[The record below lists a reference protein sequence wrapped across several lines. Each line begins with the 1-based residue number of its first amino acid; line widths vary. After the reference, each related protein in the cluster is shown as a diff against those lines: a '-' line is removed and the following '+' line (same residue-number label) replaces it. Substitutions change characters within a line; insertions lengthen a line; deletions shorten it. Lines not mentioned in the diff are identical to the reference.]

1 MAEDTDGIFDA
12 DTLPMKAEEQTQPIA
27 AIDVGTNSFH
37 MVIASV
43 TDAGMLRIH
52 GRMKD
57 TVRLGSSAGDMKR
70 LSDDAIERGLRAMV
84 RMVDEARRH
93 NATVRAIATSAVREA
108 LNKEIFVD
116 RVLQE
121 TGVHIDVIP
130 GIEEGRLIFLGAR
143 NALSFAGKRVLVF
156 DIGGGSTETITGHD
170 GEPVYIHSAKL
181 GHIRLT
187 KKFFPTDTITDEQIT
202 DCRAWIRGEW
212 LPAFQSHIAYGFDEA
227 IGCSGTVM
235 ALASVI
241 LASQGRRQPESLNG
255 LTFSR
260 EELLRGTELI
270 VSKRTLTERL
280 ALAGI
285 DTKRADVI
293 VAGALLVEQ
302 LVKGLGIRSLTLS
315 GYSLREGIVFDT
327 VQQAR
332 DIQTTHHL
340 SRLRYQS
347 VQHVCELYRVRRRH
361 AEHVKHLCVRLF
373 DDLTPL
379 HGMGDR
385 ERELLEAA
393 ALLHDVGYHIAA
405 DQHHK
410 HSEYIIRN
418 CVMPGFTTDETI
430 LISSIARYHRKSHPK
445 RKHPV
450 FAALSSADQH
460 LICVLASILRIAEGL
475 DRRQQSIV
483 HSLETRLSADMI
495 EIAMVVLSD
504 LPDVELWSAERRTG
518 LMEETFRRNV
528 RFSVS
533 RL

>member
-1 MAEDTDGIFDA
+1 
-12 DTLPMKAEEQTQPIA
+12 MKDSPQSQLIA

-70 LSDDAIERGLRAMV
+70 LSADAMDRGVQAMV
-84 RMVDEARRH
+84 RFVEEAQRH
-93 NATVRAIATSAVREA
+93 DATVRAIATSAVREA
-108 LNKEIFVD
+108 LNKDVFVD
-116 RVLQE
+116 RVLQQ

-143 NALSFAGKRVLVF
+143 NALSFSGKSVLVF
-156 DIGGGSTETITGHD
+156 DVGGGSTETITGHD
-170 GEPVYIHSAKL
+170 GEPVFIHSAKL

-187 KKFFPTDTITDEQIT
+187 KKFFPDETISDEQIA

-212 LPAFQSHIAYGFDEA
+212 LPAFQSHIAHGFDEA

-235 ALASVI
+235 ALAAVI
-241 LASQGRRQPESLNG
+241 LAQQGRKHPESLNG
-255 LTFSR
+255 QVFSR
-260 EELLRGTELI
+260 EEILAGIDLI
-270 VSKRTLTERL
+270 VSKRSLQQRL
-280 ALAGI
+280 ALDGI
-285 DTKRADVI
+285 DAKRADVI
-293 VAGALLVEQ
+293 VAGALIIEQ
-302 LVKGLGIRSLTLS
+302 LVKGLGIRSLTIS

-327 VQQAR
+327 VQKAY
-332 DIQTTHHL
+332 DITTTHHL

-347 VQHVCELYRVRRRH
+347 VQHVCELYRVNLRH

-373 DDLTPL
+373 DDLMPL

-418 CVMPGFTTDETI
+418 CVMPGFTSDETV
-430 LISSIARYHRKSHPK
+430 LISTIARYHRKSHPK
-445 RKHPV
+445 RKHPI
-450 FAALSSADQH
+450 FAALSVDDQH
-460 LICVLASILRIAEGL
+460 LVSVLASILRIAEGL
-475 DRRQQSIV
+475 DRRQQSV
-483 HSLETRLSADMI
+483 VNSLEARVSDKAV
-495 EIAMVVLSD
+495 EID
-504 LPDVELWSAERRTG
+504 LVALAEVPDVELWSAERRTG
-518 LMEETFRRNV
+518 LMEETFDRGV
-528 RFSVS
+528 RFTVRRS
-533 RL
+533 

>member
-1 MAEDTDGIFDA
+1 
-12 DTLPMKAEEQTQPIA
+12 MKDSPQSSLIA

-57 TVRLGSSAGDMKR
+57 TVRLGSSAGDMKQ
-70 LSDDAIERGLRAMV
+70 LSSDAMDRGVQAMV
-84 RMVDEARRH
+84 RFVEEAQRH

-108 LNKEIFVD
+108 LNKDVFVD

-121 TGVHIDVIP
+121 TGVHVDVIP

-143 NALSFAGKRVLVF
+143 NALSFSGKSVLVF

-170 GEPVYIHSAKL
+170 GEPVFIHSAKL

-187 KKFFPTDTITDEQIT
+187 KKFFPDETVTDEQIAE
-202 DCRAWIRGEW
+202 CRAWIRGEW
-212 LPAFQSHIAYGFDEA
+212 LPAFQSHIAHGFDEA
-227 IGCSGTVM
+227 VGCSGTVM

-241 LASQGRRQPESLNG
+241 LASQGRKQPESLNG
-255 LTFSR
+255 QVFAR
-260 EELLRGTELI
+260 EEILAGVDLI
-270 VSKRTLTERL
+270 VSKRSLQQRL
-280 ALAGI
+280 ALDGI
-285 DTKRADVI
+285 DAKRADVI
-293 VAGALLVEQ
+293 VAGALIVEQ
-302 LVKGLGIRSLTLS
+302 LVRGLGIRSLTIS

-327 VQQAR
+327 VQKTH
-332 DIQTTHHL
+332 DITTTHHL

-347 VQHVCELYRVRRRH
+347 VQHIGELYRVNMRH

-373 DDLTPL
+373 DDLMPL
-379 HGMGDR
+379 HGMEDR

-418 CVMPGFTTDETI
+418 CVMPGFTSDETV
-430 LISSIARYHRKSHPK
+430 LISTIARYHRKSHPK
-445 RKHPV
+445 RKHPIY
-450 FAALSSADQH
+450 AALSADDQQMV
-460 LICVLASILRIAEGL
+460 CVLSSILRIAEGL
-475 DRRQQSIV
+475 DRRQQSV
-483 HSLETRLSADMI
+483 VNSLEVTIGDKSIDVGLVA
-495 EIAMVVLSD
+495 IAEV
-504 LPDVELWSAERRTG
+504 PDVELWSAERRTG
-518 LMEETFRRNV
+518 LMEETFDRSV
-528 RFSVS
+528 RFTVK
-533 RL
+533 RP